1 MSPNRVK
8 AAAIGGGAA
17 GVASSIPFLEWIN
30 LACCALIVGGA
41 VLAVYLALRNEPP
54 TGSKAPLGAG
64 AAIGA
69 LSGVFAAVAGTIVS
83 IPVALIAGNAGA
95 GAIRDFLDSSDA
107 VAIEG
112 PFRDLLESLAGSGE
126 GIVLGVLWLSFTFSA
141 VVNTIFGTLGGILG
155 AAIFRKRP

>member
-8 AAAIGGGAA
+8 AAAIGGVAA
-17 GVASSIPFLEWIN
+17 GVASSIPILEWIN
-30 LACCALIVGGA
+30 VACCALIVGGA

-54 TGSKAPLGAG
+54 TEKAPLGAG

-83 IPVALIAGNAGA
+83 IPIALIAGNAGA
-95 GAIRDFLDSSDA
+95 GALQEFLESSDA

-112 PFRDLLESLAGSGE
+112 PVRDLLESLAGSGE
-126 GIVLGVLWLSFTFSA
+126 GIALGALLFGLGFSL
-141 VVNTIFGTLGGILG
+141 VINTIFGTLGGILG
-155 AAIFRKRP
+155 AAIFNKKE